1 MRTAS
6 RSTRTLLGGLI
17 VALAVSLAASAV
29 AAADSKPTFTGVVNV
44 NTASS
49 EQLQLLPGIGEAR
62 ARAIVSMR
70 KQNGGFKSLEQLT
83 EVKGIGDAMLD
94 RLRPHLSLNGKTT
107 ARKL

>member
-1 MRTAS
+1 M
-6 RSTRTLLGGLI
+6 
-17 VALAVSLAASAV
+17 ALAVSLAASAV

-83 EVKGIGDAMLD
+83 EVKGIGDAMLE

>member
-6 RSTRTLLGGLI
+6 RSTRALLGGLI

-29 AAADSKPTFTGVVNV
+29 AAADSRPTFTGVVNV
-44 NTASS
+44 NTATP

-70 KQNGGFKSLEQLT
+70 KQNGGFKSLEQLM
-83 EVKGIGDAMLD
+83 EVKGIGEAMLQ

>member
-6 RSTRTLLGGLI
+6 RSTRALLGGLI

-83 EVKGIGDAMLD
+83 EVKGIGDTMLD

>member
-6 RSTRTLLGGLI
+6 RSTRALLGGLI

>member
-1 MRTAS
+1 M
-6 RSTRTLLGGLI
+6 
-17 VALAVSLAASAV
+17 ALAVSLAASAV

>member
-6 RSTRTLLGGLI
+6 RSTRALLGGLI

-83 EVKGIGDAMLD
+83 EVKGIGDAMLE

>member
-6 RSTRTLLGGLI
+6 RSTRALLGGLI

-83 EVKGIGDAMLD
+83 EVKGIGDAMLE
-94 RLRPHLSLNGKTT
+94 RLRPHLSLNGKTS

>member
-6 RSTRTLLGGLI
+6 RSTRALLGGLI
-17 VALAVSLAASAV
+17 AALAVSLAASAV

-83 EVKGIGDAMLD
+83 EVKGIGDAMLE
-94 RLRPHLSLNGKTT
+94 RLRPHLSLNGKTS

>member
-1 MRTAS
+1 MRTGS
-6 RSTRTLLGGLI
+6 RTTRALLGALV

-29 AAADSKPTFTGVVNV
+29 ASADSKPTFTGVVNV
-44 NTASS
+44 NTATP

-70 KQNGGFKSLEQLT
+70 KQNGGFKSLEQLM
-83 EVKGIGDAMLD
+83 EVKGIGESMLE
-94 RLRPHLSLNGKTT
+94 RLRPHLSLNGKTS

>member
-6 RSTRTLLGGLI
+6 RSTRALLGGLI

-44 NTASS
+44 NTASP

-94 RLRPHLSLNGKTT
+94 RLRPHLSLNGKTS

>member
-1 MRTAS
+1 M
-6 RSTRTLLGGLI
+6 
-17 VALAVSLAASAV
+17 ALAVSLAASAV

-83 EVKGIGDAMLD
+83 EVKGIGDAMLE
-94 RLRPHLSLNGKTT
+94 RLRPHLSLNGKTS

>member
-6 RSTRTLLGGLI
+6 RSTRALLGGLI

-83 EVKGIGDAMLD
+83 EVKGIGDAMLG